1 MTSLFS
7 ATQWENARDDSKDWV
22 ILVYNQIC
30 GQHGRKH
37 CADGFGAKIGTVLF
51 SIVENS
57 RQLRRNPGITSGAK
71 ESLSKFTSM
80 RMTLFF

>member
-1 MTSLFS
+1 MTAKIGLFLF
-7 ATQWENARDDSKDWV
+7 TTKFVVNTVEKQ
-22 ILVYNQIC
+22 
-30 GQHGRKH
+30 

-51 SIVENS
+51 SKVEKS
-57 RQLRRNPGITSGAK
+57 RQLRRNPGITSGAN